1 MTSKFKAL
9 TDNTP
14 PLSSGAS
21 TGAKAQPSK
30 QSANSD
36 NTPPSTPILRTQ
48 SSNMLSTVKNVS
60 EKSRQHAAILR
71 VVLSRLESDGLIRRF
86 RVLSADRTTVK
97 EVRIV
102 FDLGLWTQ
110 ELDLRVLSGET
121 TGIPVTSTE
130 SK

>member
-14 PLSSGAS
+14 PLSSAGS
-21 TGAKAQPSK
+21 TEAKGQPSK

-36 NTPPSTPILRTQ
+36 NTPPSTQTSRKP

-71 VVLSRLESDGLIRRF
+71 VVLSRLESDGLIKRF

-110 ELDLRVLSGET
+110 ELDLRLLSGET
-121 TGIPVTSTE
+121 TE
-130 SK
+130 AK